1 MRRPV
6 SLLCL
11 FLILGLWLAEELGFG
26 LITGS
31 PLPQALEL
39 WIEEHPDVTICGE
52 VERCEETEYS
62 QSVYLKKTN
71 LIYHSK
77 NIPIENVKLYLD
89 EQVPAGTF
97 LLVSGKLERI
107 AQSRNPGEFDSRQY
121 YACSH
126 MYYQMKNGKILKK
139 TAERRTLRGCLHVLR
154 RNMREILD
162 AAADEDAPLFAA
174 MLLGDKSG
182 MEEEIRMRYQMSG
195 MMHLF
200 AVSGLHLSVLAMGLF
215 RILNYGGL
223 SIRPAGFLALALM
236 LPYGILTGNSVSVL
250 RAMCMFLLTIL
261 AKMTGRIY
269 DMLTALCLA
278 AILLLLDSPAYLYS
292 SGFLLSFGAVV
303 GLGVTAPAVCRI
315 WEVKNHMIKGLVSAA
330 SIQITMLPIQ
340 LWFFGEI
347 SVAGMFLNLLV
358 VPTAAAVLCSGVG
371 AVLLGSIS
379 IKAARAAALCGRFLF
394 HIYAWLGELT
404 ARIPGNT
411 WIAGQPRRWN
421 IALYYSFL
429 FGGLWLMKGVRKKDP
444 GKRTAAACAVAGMV
458 GLLFLGGLLGYHPRR
473 ELTVTCLD
481 VGQGDA
487 AVIQTPAGAC
497 YMIDCG
503 SSGKKQVGKN
513 QLLPFL
519 KNQGIAYVDG
529 IFVSHTDEDHI
540 SGIRSLL
547 EYIRGNLTAIRV
559 GSLILPEWE
568 TPPESWKEL
577 ERLAKEAGAV
587 VQYGGKG
594 EQCRSGAV
602 CMKILAPESSSLGT
616 DVNEEGMVIELRY
629 GNFSG
634 LFTGDIGQK
643 TEERLLESMGDAD
656 FLKVAHHGS
665 RYSTGEAFLE
675 QVRPEFAVISCSEH
689 NRYGHPSPETVA
701 RLEHRGIQVNY
712 TMKSG
717 AVTLRTDGNRI
728 RIETQL
734 AS

>member
-1 MRRPV
+1 
-6 SLLCL
+6 
-11 FLILGLWLAEELGFG
+11 
-26 LITGS
+26 
-31 PLPQALEL
+31 
-39 WIEEHPDVTICGE
+39 
-52 VERCEETEYS
+52 
-62 QSVYLKKTN
+62 
-71 LIYHSK
+71 
-77 NIPIENVKLYLD
+77 
-89 EQVPAGTF
+89 
-97 LLVSGKLERI
+97 
-107 AQSRNPGEFDSRQY
+107 
-121 YACSH
+121 
-126 MYYQMKNGKILKK
+126 
-139 TAERRTLRGCLHVLR
+139 
-154 RNMREILD
+154 
-162 AAADEDAPLFAA
+162 
-174 MLLGDKSG
+174 
-182 MEEEIRMRYQMSG
+182 
-195 MMHLF
+195 
-200 AVSGLHLSVLAMGLF
+200 MGLF

-223 SIRPAGFLALALM
+223 AIRPAGFLALVLM

-269 DMLTALCLA
+269 DMLTALSLA

-292 SGFLLSFGAVV
+292 SGFLMSFGAVV

-315 WEVKNHMIKGLVSAA
+315 WKVENHMIKGLVSAA
-330 SIQITMLPIQ
+330 SIQITMLPVQ

-394 HIYAWLGELT
+394 HIYAWLGELS

-411 WIAGQPRRWN
+411 WIAGQPRKWK
-421 IALYYSFL
+421 IVLYYILL
-429 FGGLWLMKGVRKKDP
+429 FGGLWLMKGIRKKYS
-444 GKRTAAACAVAGMV
+444 GKGTAAACAFAGIT

-473 ELTVTCLD
+473 ALTVTCLD

-503 SSGKKQVGKN
+503 SSGKKHVGKN

-587 VQYGGKG
+587 VQYAGKG
-594 EQCRSGAV
+594 KQCRSGAV
-602 CMKILAPESSSLGT
+602 CMKILAPEKASMGT
-616 DVNEEGMVIELRY
+616 DVNEEAMVIELRY
-629 GNFSG
+629 GSFSG

-675 QVRPEFAVISCSEH
+675 QVQPEYAVISCSEH
-689 NRYGHPSPETVA
+689 NLYGHPSPETVA
-701 RLEHRGIQVNY
+701 RLENRGIHVNY

-717 AVTLRTDGNRI
+717 AVTLRTDGTRI
-728 RIETQL
+728 RIETYL

>member
-1 MRRPV
+1 
-6 SLLCL
+6 
-11 FLILGLWLAEELGFG
+11 
-26 LITGS
+26 
-31 PLPQALEL
+31 
-39 WIEEHPDVTICGE
+39 
-52 VERCEETEYS
+52 
-62 QSVYLKKTN
+62 
-71 LIYHSK
+71 
-77 NIPIENVKLYLD
+77 
-89 EQVPAGTF
+89 
-97 LLVSGKLERI
+97 
-107 AQSRNPGEFDSRQY
+107 
-121 YACSH
+121 
-126 MYYQMKNGKILKK
+126 
-139 TAERRTLRGCLHVLR
+139 
-154 RNMREILD
+154 
-162 AAADEDAPLFAA
+162 
-174 MLLGDKSG
+174 
-182 MEEEIRMRYQMSG
+182 
-195 MMHLF
+195 
-200 AVSGLHLSVLAMGLF
+200 
-215 RILNYGGL
+215 
-223 SIRPAGFLALALM
+223 
-236 LPYGILTGNSVSVL
+236 
-250 RAMCMFLLTIL
+250 
-261 AKMTGRIY
+261 
-269 DMLTALCLA
+269 
-278 AILLLLDSPAYLYS
+278 
-292 SGFLLSFGAVV
+292 
-303 GLGVTAPAVCRI
+303 
-315 WEVKNHMIKGLVSAA
+315 
-330 SIQITMLPIQ
+330 
-340 LWFFGEI
+340 
-347 SVAGMFLNLLV
+347 
-358 VPTAAAVLCSGVG
+358 
-371 AVLLGSIS
+371 
-379 IKAARAAALCGRFLF
+379 
-394 HIYAWLGELT
+394 
-404 ARIPGNT
+404 
-411 WIAGQPRRWN
+411 
-421 IALYYSFL
+421 
-429 FGGLWLMKGVRKKDP
+429 
-444 GKRTAAACAVAGMV
+444 
-458 GLLFLGGLLGYHPRR
+458 
-473 ELTVTCLD
+473 
-481 VGQGDA
+481 
-487 AVIQTPAGAC
+487 
-497 YMIDCG
+497 MIDCG